1 MMKRMYTSAGE
12 KTIPAA
18 IAISVEELEIL
29 DGNAT
34 LDVDSYQSVE
44 IKGDLKEGSRI
55 VTPGEVLL
63 TGNVCDGSTVTAGR
77 DVLIEGTVEGAQIA
91 AEGSVCGQSRVD
103 RSNIHAEGDIVISD
117 AAENSDLSGD
127 SVSVLESLGCRIEAR
142 RKILLERAGDD
153 SSGRKTVIRVGRGNF
168 YAQKLESELKE
179 INLLNS
185 SLERLQDF
193 FGKETL
199 EQITRDSLQAVV
211 LKELKRRRQSGHG
224 KLTPE
229 QAQAIKILL
238 ESFNPMKG
246 VLAEKNDEVHSLMRK
261 AHEEGSEKPVVVI
274 REKLCAPVEVTIDS
288 KTQSVGPTESG
299 VVITS
304 GDGQI
309 TTQPLAADEASAA
322 LQHD

>member
-1 MMKRMYTSAGE
+1 
-12 KTIPAA
+12 
-18 IAISVEELEIL
+18 
-29 DGNAT
+29 
-34 LDVDSYQSVE
+34 
-44 IKGDLKEGSRI
+44 
-55 VTPGEVLL
+55 
-63 TGNVCDGSTVTAGR
+63 
-77 DVLIEGTVEGAQIA
+77 
-91 AEGSVCGQSRVD
+91 
-103 RSNIHAEGDIVISD
+103 
-117 AAENSDLSGD
+117 
-127 SVSVLESLGCRIEAR
+127 LGCRIEAR

-153 SSGRKTVIRVGRGNF
+153 SSGRKTVIRIGRGNF

-179 INLLNS
+179 INLLSS
-185 SLERLQDF
+185 SLERLQEF

-211 LKELKRRRQSGHG
+211 LKELKRRRQAGHG
-224 KLTPE
+224 KLTPA

-246 VLAEKNDEVHSLMRK
+246 ILAEKNDEVHSLMRK

-274 REKLCAPVEVTIDS
+274 REKLSAPVEVTIDS

-299 VVITS
+299 VVISS

-309 TTQPLAADEASAA
+309 TTQPLAADESSPT